1 MTQPAIPYVNLAQ
14 QHQPLKPALLEAVS
28 RVLDHG
34 QFILGPEVAEFEQR
48 FADVCGVRYAIGV
61 NSGTDALI
69 LALRALGVRRGDEV
83 ITAPN
88 SFVAS
93 AACIGILGAR
103 PVFVDVG
110 DDYNLDPNRLEAAIT
125 PRTRAILPVHLTGR
139 PAAMGPILDVA
150 RAHNLAVIED
160 CAQAV
165 LARYDDRAVG
175 SLGHAGCF
183 SLHPLKTLNAC
194 GDGGV
199 ITTDDAGLAEEFR
212 ILRNIGLRS
221 REDCVAWSHNSRLD
235 TIQAA
240 MLLVKLDVLADWT
253 AARRAHAQYYQAHL
267 ADVVRVPV
275 DQPHEYAVYHTFV
288 IQAEARDDLR
298 AYLAAQGIGTVI
310 HYPAPIHVQRA
321 AAGLGYQPDD
331 FPVTMAQAQR
341 ILSLPVYPELTDAQR
356 ARVVA
361 QVRSFYDRD

>member
-1 MTQPAIPYVNLAQ
+1 MTQPTVPYVNLAQ
-14 QHQPLKPALLEAVS
+14 QHQPLKPALLAAVS

-34 QFILGPEVAEFEQR
+34 QFILGPEVTEFEQR
-48 FADVCGVRYAIGV
+48 FADLCGVRFAVGV

-69 LALRALGVRRGDEV
+69 LALRALGVRPGDEV

-93 AACIGILGAR
+93 ASAIGILGAR

-139 PAAMGPILDVA
+139 PAAMGPILAVA
-150 RAHNLAVIED
+150 RAHNLAVVED

-165 LARYDDRAVG
+165 LARYDDRPVG
-175 SLGHAGCF
+175 SLGDAGCF

-199 ITTDDAGLAEEFR
+199 ITTHDAGLAQELR

-221 REDCVAWSHNSRLD
+221 REDCVVWSHNSRLD
-235 TIQAA
+235 TLHAA
-240 MLLVKLDVLADWT
+240 MLLVKLDHLADWT
-253 AARRAHAQYYQAHL
+253 AARRAYARDYQARL

-288 IQAEARDDLR
+288 IQAEARDDLQ
-298 AYLAAQGIGTVI
+298 AYLAAQGIGTAV

-341 ILSLPVYPELTDAQR
+341 ILSLPIYPELTEAQR
-356 ARVVA
+356 AAVVT
-361 QVRSFYDRD
+361 QIRSFYDRD

>member
-14 QHQPLKPALLEAVS
+14 QHQPLKPALLAAVS

-48 FADVCGVRYAIGV
+48 FAELCGVRDAIGV

-93 AACIGILGAR
+93 ASCIGLLGAR

-110 DDYNLDPNRLEAAIT
+110 DDYNIDPNRLEEAIT

-150 RAHNLAVIED
+150 RAHNLAVVED

-165 LARYDDRAVG
+165 LARYDDRPVG
-175 SLGHAGCF
+175 SLGDVGCF
-183 SLHPLKTLNAC
+183 SLHPLKTLSAC

-199 ITTDDAGLAEEFR
+199 ITTNDAGLAEEFR

-221 REDCVAWSHNSRLD
+221 REDCVVWSHNSRLD

-253 AARRAHAQYYQAHL
+253 AARRAHARYYQQHL
-267 ADVVRVPV
+267 ADVVQVPV

-288 IQAEARDDLR
+288 IQAEARNDLQ
-298 AYLAAQGIGTVI
+298 AYLTAQGIGTAV

-331 FPVTMAQAQR
+331 FPVTMGQAQR
-341 ILSLPVYPELTDAQR
+341 ILSLPVYPELTEAQR
-356 ARVVA
+356 ATVVA
-361 QVRSFYDRD
+361 EIRGFYDRD